1 MRGKNKFLVT
11 VMLALL
17 GMVLLVIGYFGKIYI
32 DIKQAA
38 DNSYES
44 VERISDSKRKKYVDY
59 EEGDPFSVLLLGTDS
74 GDYGRE
80 DQGRSDVL
88 IVATVN
94 PQNKTTTLLSIP
106 RDTYTDIIGKDKK
119 DKINHAYAYGG
130 VAMAMASVENLLDIP
145 IDHYAQ
151 VDLKGIKEIVDL
163 VGGIEVNNK
172 FSFKYGSTEFP
183 IGKLTLN
190 GEEALQYSRMRY
202 DDPNGD
208 YGRQERQRQVITGIL
223 NKVRSID
230 TLANYDNVLQ
240 ILGDTFKTDFSWQTI
255 ISLFENYRVALTNI
269 DSCQLLGEELIGDGV
284 TGELGIS
291 YQKIGEDELLKVKK
305 NLKEQLNIQWL

>member
-11 VMLALL
+11 AILILF
-17 GMVLLVIGYFGKIYI
+17 GTVLLVVGYFGKIYI
-32 DIKQAA
+32 DIKRTAN
-38 DNSYES
+38 NSYES
-44 VERISDSKRKKYVDY
+44 VERISDSKRKNYVDY
-59 EEGDPFSVLLLGTDS
+59 AEGDPFSVLLLGIDS

-130 VAMAMASVENLLDIP
+130 VAMAIASVENLLDIP

-163 VGGIEVNNK
+163 VGGIKVNNK
-172 FSFKYGSTEFP
+172 FSFKYGATELP

-190 GEEALQYSRMRY
+190 GEEALHYSRMRY

-208 YGRQERQRQVITGIL
+208 YGRQERQRQVIVGIL
-223 NKVRSID
+223 NKVKSVD
-230 TLANYDNVLQ
+230 TLTNYDNVLQ
-240 ILGDTFKTDFSWQTI
+240 VLGNNFKTDFSWQTI

-284 TGELGIS
+284 IGEEGIS
-291 YQKIGEDELLKVKK
+291 YQKIDEDELLKVKE
-305 NLKEQLNIQWL
+305 NLKEQLNIL